1 MRDLMQRPE
10 NADFIGDAWST
21 YPLEREQR
29 KGAAVRQLAQP
40 SAARCKGRP
49 RRPSQERRPAG

>member
-29 KGAAVRQLAQP
+29 KGARRSP
-40 SAARCKGRP
+40 ARSTISRP
-49 RRPSQERRPAG
+49 M